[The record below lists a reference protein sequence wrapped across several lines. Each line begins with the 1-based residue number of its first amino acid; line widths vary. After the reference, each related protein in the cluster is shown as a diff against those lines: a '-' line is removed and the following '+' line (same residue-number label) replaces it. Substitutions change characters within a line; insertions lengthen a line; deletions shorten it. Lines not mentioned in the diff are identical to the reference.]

1 MFLVNIISMQYV
13 AYLDEKMPEKSDPL
27 YCNIIPEM
35 PTTTKKIHHTISI
48 DSKNNKSR
56 PLYIYDS
63 RIVHVIT
70 IYERY
75 YKLYYSFP
83 FLTLH
88 YFIAVYLII
97 PIVYLYW

>member
-1 MFLVNIISMQYV
+1 MQYV

-27 YCNIIPEM
+27 YYLSEKM
-35 PTTTKKIHHTISI
+35 L
-48 DSKNNKSR
+48 NNKNSTTQFR
-56 PLYIYDS
+56 LIQKIIKVDDRLYIYDS
-63 RIVHVIT
+63 RIVIT